1 MNELE
6 NLQFT
11 DDHEWVR
18 LEGELAAVGLT
29 EHLLAGLGALTTVEL
44 PQTGIQL
51 RRGAPVAVLRSA
63 LSTHTVFSPF
73 SGVIKEVNGGL
84 TTDPRKVSEDPYQSG
99 WLFKITLEAGEE
111 VELLRDLAT
120 YESQIAG
127 TDVGEV
133 DSP

>member
-6 NLQFT
+6 DLQFT
-11 DDHEWVR
+11 DHHEWVR

-29 EHLLAGLGALTTVEL
+29 EDLLADLGTVAAIEL
-44 PQTGIQL
+44 PQTGAQF
-51 RRGAPVAVLRSA
+51 RRGDPAVVLRSA
-63 LSTHTVFSPF
+63 LSTHTVYSPF
-73 SGVIKEVNGGL
+73 SGVIKEVNAGW
-84 TTDPRKVSEDPYQSG
+84 TADPGKMNADPYQSG

-120 YESQIAG
+120 FQSQTIA
-127 TDVGEV
+127 TDVGTV